1 MKKHDQLLNSLKESG
16 KLIGYKPGMSLLNAS
31 NGAVDSSALGYQY
44 TVQTTTLIRA
54 KVVDQKFYEF
64 PWTQYV
70 PTAVGEGAYME
81 DIKTNIVYQTAGD
94 FESGVQSTAQEARI
108 QTVSAGIAPVSY
120 KIFTWVAGYQYSI
133 MELEKALR
141 STNWNPVESKQRTLK
156 KLWDLGIQKVA
167 YLGSLKDQT
176 NVPGLLSNAAVD
188 VDTTTIPVAISA
200 MNAAQYASFV
210 ANLLQ
215 AYWAN
220 SNQTVMPTHFVI
232 PQSDF
237 NGLGTLVPGTVG
249 TYPVS
254 KLQYL
259 LQAFREIT
267 MNPEFM
273 IYGTS
278 YGDASLNAGYWA
290 PGGTQRYCLYR
301 KDPDTMLMD
310 LPLDFTM
317 LAPNTD
323 NNFEWNGVAYG
334 QFTGMQI
341 YRAPEVLYLDLP

>member
-1 MKKHDQLLNSLKESG
+1 
-16 KLIGYKPGMSLLNAS
+16 MSLLNAS
-31 NGAVDSSALGYQY
+31 NGAVDSSSLGYQY

-64 PWTQYV
+64 PWTSYV

-156 KLWDLGIQKVA
+156 KLWDLGVQKIA

-200 MNAAQYASFV
+200 INAAQLPRPSWRTCSKPIGRTRTTP
-210 ANLLQ
+210 LCRRT
-215 AYWAN
+215 
-220 SNQTVMPTHFVI
+220 SSSRSRTSTDSGPSSPEPSGPTRSRSSSTCCK
-232 PQSDF
+232 PSAR
-237 NGLGTLVPGTVG
+237 
-249 TYPVS
+249 S
-254 KLQYL
+254 
-259 LQAFREIT
+259 R
-267 MNPEFM
+267 
-273 IYGTS
+273 
-278 YGDASLNAGYWA
+278 
-290 PGGTQRYCLYR
+290 
-301 KDPDTMLMD
+301 
-310 LPLDFTM
+310 
-317 LAPNTD
+317 
-323 NNFEWNGVAYG
+323 
-334 QFTGMQI
+334 
-341 YRAPEVLYLDLP
+341 